1 MSYQTPVTIREALE
15 HIQEQNYVLPAIQRE
30 FVWSATQII
39 SLFDSLMRGYPIG
52 SFLFWRLEP
61 ESHGSKFR
69 QDQQFYGFLKDA
81 HDRDAFHSPKL
92 DVPASRPVTAILD
105 GQQRL
110 TALNI
115 GLRGSWAWKTD
126 RKRWDNPN
134 AFPVRKLHLNLR
146 EKADEDN
153 EEGWYYDFWFLT
165 DKEAA
170 SDEYKHWIP
179 VSKVLEWAPSDL
191 PQINKWLSAHGLADN
206 EFSSA
211 TIYQLLQTVH
221 SAPVV
226 MFFEEKI
233 QDVDRVLDIFIKVN
247 AGGTK
252 LSYSDLLLSM
262 STAQWKEV
270 DARDAIHGMVDDLN
284 HHGEFGFSKDLV
296 LKAGLVLT
304 DVPDVGFKLK
314 NFTKPNTAKIEAD
327 WENIRQALLLGR
339 SLLRSFGFRRETL
352 GSDSV
357 LLPIAYYLHLRGLDD
372 SYLTRSAD
380 REDRELIR
388 TWVLRSLL
396 KRGVWGSGLDS
407 LLRRLRDAIKK
418 HGRDGF
424 PYKEIESAMAPLGKS
439 LEVGEEELED
449 IANTRYGDSRAYV
462 ALSFLYPHETGDAQI
477 HVDHV
482 VPKVRL
488 SIAAARKA
496 GVPDSDVYWLD
507 EHRDDLANL
516 QPLSE
521 ADNTSKNGK
530 GTEEWLESR
539 YPNAEARAAFAAQRH
554 LGNVPDTA
562 KGARAFIEKR
572 RALQI
577 EHLRKILG
585 VKEGL
590 RDED

>member
-1 MSYQTPVTIREALE
+1 MSYQTPITIREALE
-15 HIQEQNYVLPAIQRE
+15 RIQAQDYVLPAIQRE
-30 FVWSATQII
+30 FVWSAPQIV

-61 ESHGSKFR
+61 EVHNSRFR
-69 QDQQFYGFLKDA
+69 QDQQFYGFLRDM

-92 DVPASRPVTAILD
+92 DVPASKPVTAILD

-115 GLRGSWAWKTD
+115 GLRGSWSWKID
-126 RKRWDNPN
+126 RKRWNNPN
-134 AFPVRKLHLNLR
+134 AFPRRTLHLNLAQR
-146 EKADEDN
+146 AEEDN
-153 EEGWYYDFWFLT
+153 EEGWYYDFWFPT
-165 DKEAA
+165 GKEAS
-170 SDEYKHWIP
+170 SDEYRQWIP
-179 VSKVLEWAPSDL
+179 VTKVLEWTPNDF
-191 PQINKWLSAHGLADN
+191 PQMQKWLSSRGLADN
-206 EFSSA
+206 EYAAS
-211 TIYQLLQTVH
+211 TLYKLMQTVH
-221 SAPVV
+221 AAPVV
-226 MFFEEKI
+226 MFFEETI

-284 HHGEFGFSKDLV
+284 HNGEFGFSKDLV
-296 LKAGLVLT
+296 LKAGLMLT

-314 NFTKPNTAKIEAD
+314 NFTKPNTAKIEKD

-357 LLPIAYYLHLRGLDD
+357 LLPIAYYLRLRELDD
-372 SYLTRSAD
+372 SYLTRSSE

-396 KRGVWGSGLDS
+396 KRGIWGSGLDS
-407 LLRRLRDAIKK
+407 LLRRLRDVIKK
-418 HGRDGF
+418 HGSNGF
-424 PYKEIESAMAPLGKS
+424 PSSELEAAMASLGKS
-439 LEVGEEELED
+439 LDIGADELDD
-449 IANTRYGDSRAYV
+449 IANTRYGEPRAYV
-462 ALSFLYPHETGDAQI
+462 ALSFLYPHESVDAQI

-482 VPKVRL
+482 IPKTRL
-488 SIAAARKA
+488 SGSASRKA
-496 GVPDSDVYWLD
+496 GLSEGDRFWLE

-521 ADNTSKNGK
+521 ADNTSKSGK
-530 GTEEWLESR
+530 GASEWLAHR
-539 YPNAEARAAFAAQRH
+539 YPNASIREALAASRH
-554 LGNVPDTA
+554 LVAAPDTA
-562 KGARAFIEKR
+562 KGAREFIER
-572 RALQI
+572 RRELQI
-577 EHLRKILG
+577 ERLRKILG
-585 VKEGL
+585 VK
-590 RDED
+590 DVPTDDD